1 MTVLSLKTGLV
12 LCILVISVVQSDPY
26 YSWNFI
32 QFFDPDGVTPLKSN
46 NIESVLMTGIAYDTK
61 TRFMCA
67 GFPSQLLGSEVTIG
81 CFDTDKYPKGS
92 TPIFTP
98 FPALLDNGLP
108 VRFCLFDGM

>member
-108 VRFCLFDGM
+108 VRFCVFESM